1 MKKKKSLKNNKF
13 VRKCFGEIINYLSEE
28 EIERI
33 IDGTLDC
40 KIYRKRIKQ
49 KGLTK
54 MYNS

>member
-13 VRKCFGEIINYLSEE
+13 VKKCFGEIINYLSEE

-40 KIYRKRIKQ
+40 KIYRKRKS
-49 KGLTK
+49 KRG
-54 MYNS
+54 